1 MADITHGTW
10 IKDGK
15 AVDKVFSDGKQVY
28 GRNLVTGT
36 SNELKT
42 ITISGWGNSPT
53 SKASRIYGAGRYYAS
68 AYIENTT
75 PVLITL
81 YVSVYVGSKFIYNV
95 SGKAIPAGQS
105 GAISFTFD
113 IFEGQSFSSAFIG
126 FTSSQTESYTYKY
139 KEMVITRTPR
149 SWSPAPEDI
158 LN

>member
-36 SNELKT
+36 SNELKSYT
-42 ITISGWGNSPT
+42 ASGWGSAPKC
-53 SKASRIYGAGRYYAS
+53 KASGTYGAGRYYAS

-75 PVLITL
+75 PVLM
-81 YVSVYVGSKFIYNV
+81 KIYINV
-95 SGKAIPAGQS
+95 NGNDVNYSGNAIPAGES
-105 GAISFTFD
+105 GVSSLTFD
-113 IFEGQSFSSAFIG
+113 ILDGQSLASIWVSY
-126 FTSSQTESYTYKY
+126 TSSQTESYTYKY
-139 KEMVITRTPR
+139 KEMMITRTPS

-158 LN
+158 LI

>member
-15 AVDKVFSDGKQVY
+15 AVDNVFSNGKQVY
-28 GRNLVTGT
+28 GRNLVIGS

-42 ITISGWGNSPT
+42 VTGSGWGSSPANS
-53 SKASRIYGAGRYYAS
+53 ASGTYGAGNYYAS

-75 PVLITL
+75 PVGMTIFIH
-81 YVSVYVGSKFIYNV
+81 VNGHVGNFFGTTIQS
-95 SGKAIPAGQS
+95 GQS
-105 GAISFTFD
+105 GVVSCAFNILD
-113 IFEGQSFSSAFIG
+113 GQSLGSAWVG
-126 FTSSQTESYTYKY
+126 FASSQTQSYTYKY
-139 KEMVITRTPR
+139 KEMMVTRTPS